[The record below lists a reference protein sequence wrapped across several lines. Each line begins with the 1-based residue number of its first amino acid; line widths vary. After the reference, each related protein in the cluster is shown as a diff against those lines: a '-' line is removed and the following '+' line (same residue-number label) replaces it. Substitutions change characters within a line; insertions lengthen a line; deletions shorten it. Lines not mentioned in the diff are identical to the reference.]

1 MFFRITTLVLILG
14 MSGLSG
20 QGGDRDFQKEINSQ
34 TREIERLKQEI
45 EAARKRVEQV
55 SQQEK
60 STAKNISAL
69 DEEISLLDRLI
80 TQLDREEQR
89 TRSQIV
95 QIETSLGT
103 NQQKLEDLR
112 ERYARRAVRAYKKGR
127 LSSLES
133 ILSSTTWRQAV
144 YRTHYLKL
152 VADIERD
159 LKKQIEAL
167 IVDIGKQKLDLEVV
181 LRKNLALKRDRA
193 RQQKTLKQK
202 KITKQRELAK
212 IRSNKSELA
221 KLIQEK
227 EAGLKEMEALMKK
240 IVEAKERAE
249 REERIRRQK
258 ELLKAK
264 NFAQLKGHLRW
275 PAEGRV
281 VTKFGRQWN
290 AELKTATESPGIDIK
305 GKPGS
310 PITATMNGVV
320 TAITYIRGYG
330 TTIIIDHGGGYY
342 TVYSHVN
349 NIQTNEDSEVQAG
362 DVIAYMGTSGSVNG
376 SMLHFE
382 VWGNRQK
389 LNPEDWLEKR

>member
-1 MFFRITTLVLILG
+1 MIFRIIILYLL
-14 MSGLSG
+14 LSG
-20 QGGDRDFQKEINSQ
+20 PSLYGQAGNRDFQKEINYQ
-34 TREIERLKQEI
+34 TRESERLKQEI
-45 EAARKRVEQV
+45 EAARKRVDQE
-55 SQQEK
+55 SRKEK
-60 STAKNISAL
+60 STARNITAL

-80 TQLDREEQR
+80 TQLNNEEQR
-89 TRSQIV
+89 TRRQIK
-95 QIETSLGT
+95 QIESALET

-112 ERYARRAVRAYKKGR
+112 ARYARRAVQAYKKGR

-159 LKKQIEAL
+159 LQDQMKSL

-181 LRKNLALKRDRA
+181 LRKNLALKKDRSG
-193 RQQKTLKQK
+193 QQKTLKQK
-202 KITKQRELAK
+202 KIAKQRELAK

-221 KLIQEK
+221 KYIQEK
-227 EAGLKEMEALMKK
+227 EAGLKDLEALMKR
-240 IVEAKERAE
+240 IVEAKEQAE
-249 REERIRRQK
+249 REERIRRQQ
-258 ELLKAK
+258 ELLRSK
-264 NFAQLKGHLRW
+264 NFGQLKGRLNW

-281 VTKFGRQWN
+281 ITKFGRQWN

-349 NIQTNEDSEVQAG
+349 NIQTNEDSEVKAG
-362 DVIAYMGTSGSVNG
+362 DVIAYMGNSGSING

-382 VWGNRQK
+382 IWGNSQK
-389 LNPEDWLEKR
+389 LNPELWLKKR

>member
-1 MFFRITTLVLILG
+1 MIFRIIILYLLLTAP
-14 MSGLSG
+14 GLYG
-20 QGGDRDFQKEINSQ
+20 QAGNRDFQKEINYQ
-34 TREIERLKQEI
+34 TQEIERLKQEI
-45 EAARKRVEQV
+45 EAARKRVNQE
-55 SQQEK
+55 SRKEK
-60 STAKNISAL
+60 STAKNITAL

-80 TQLDREEQR
+80 TQLNDEERQ
-89 TRSQIV
+89 TRKQIN
-95 QIETSLGT
+95 QIEASLGT
-103 NQQKLEDLR
+103 NRQKLEDLR
-112 ERYARRAVRAYKKGR
+112 ARYARRAVRAYKKGR

-133 ILSSTTWRQAV
+133 VLSSTTWRQAV

-159 LKKQIEAL
+159 LQRQMESL
-167 IVDIGKQKLDLEVV
+167 ITDIGKQKLDLEIV
-181 LRKNLALKRDRA
+181 LRKNRALRNDRSD
-193 RQQKTLKQK
+193 QQKTLRQK
-202 KITKQRELAK
+202 KIAKQRELAK

-221 KLIQEK
+221 KYIQEK
-227 EAGLKEMEALMKK
+227 EAGLKDLEALMKR
-240 IVEAKERAE
+240 IVEAKEQAE
-249 REERIRRQK
+249 REERIRRQQ
-258 ELLKAK
+258 ELLKSK
-264 NFAQLKGHLRW
+264 NFAQLKGRLNW

-281 VTKFGRQWN
+281 ITKFGRQWN

-310 PITATMNGVV
+310 PITTTMNGVV

-362 DVIAYMGTSGSVNG
+362 DVIAYMGNSGSING

-382 VWGNRQK
+382 IWGNSQK
-389 LNPEDWLEKR
+389 LNPELWLKKR

>member
-20 QGGDRDFQKEINSQ
+20 QVGDRDFQKEINSQ

>member
-1 MFFRITTLVLILG
+1 MIFRIIILYLL
-14 MSGLSG
+14 LSG
-20 QGGDRDFQKEINSQ
+20 PSLYGQAGNRDFQKEINYQ

-45 EAARKRVEQV
+45 EAARKRVDQE
-55 SQQEK
+55 SRKEK
-60 STAKNISAL
+60 STARNITAL

-80 TQLDREEQR
+80 TQLNNEEQR
-89 TRSQIV
+89 TRRQIK
-95 QIETSLGT
+95 QIESALET

-112 ERYARRAVRAYKKGR
+112 ARYARRAVQAYKKGR

-159 LKKQIEAL
+159 LQDQMKSL

-181 LRKNLALKRDRA
+181 LRKNLALKKDRSG
-193 RQQKTLKQK
+193 QQKTLKQK
-202 KITKQRELAK
+202 KIAKQRELAK

-221 KLIQEK
+221 KYIQEK
-227 EAGLKEMEALMKK
+227 EAGLKDLEALMKR
-240 IVEAKERAE
+240 IVEAKEQAE
-249 REERIRRQK
+249 REERIRRQQ
-258 ELLKAK
+258 ELLRSK
-264 NFAQLKGHLRW
+264 NFGQLKGRLNW

-281 VTKFGRQWN
+281 ITKFGRQWN

-349 NIQTNEDSEVQAG
+349 NIQTNEDSEVKAG
-362 DVIAYMGTSGSVNG
+362 DVIAYMGNSGSING

-382 VWGNRQK
+382 IWGNSQK
-389 LNPEDWLEKR
+389 LNPELWLKKR